1 MENSNHATSRNH
13 ASSEHD
19 PEEER
24 DFGSH
29 VHETFG
35 NRADYFLDV
44 VRIYLGIGLFVK
56 GIQFLVNSDFAG
68 AAQMNNGQMDLMM
81 GIMSHYIPLAHI
93 AGGALLAAGLITRFA
108 ALAQLPILA
117 GAVLFVHLPQGL
129 FTRGQ
134 TLEFALLVMF
144 LLVVFMLAGGGPLS
158 LDRYFER
165 KRAVRPTALHQ
176 HQN

>member
-1 MENSNHATSRNH
+1 MEDSNHATIRNH
-13 ASSEHD
+13 RSSEHD

-68 AAQMNNGQMDLMM
+68 AAQMNTDTSQ
-81 GIMSHYIPLAHI
+81 
-93 AGGALLAAGLITRFA
+93 
-108 ALAQLPILA
+108 
-117 GAVLFVHLPQGL
+117 
-129 FTRGQ
+129 
-134 TLEFALLVMF
+134 
-144 LLVVFMLAGGGPLS
+144 
-158 LDRYFER
+158 
-165 KRAVRPTALHQ
+165 PTGDNTTIDSAPTDA
-176 HQN
+176 